1 MPRSNR
7 HRGRRA
13 RGDEAPELDLER
25 LTLGWRRTEIRR
37 GVSYTVQPISAANA
51 RKEYVC
57 PGCGRVIEVGV
68 EHVAVWRADGVLG
81 DEADLAGRR
90 HWHTHCWK
98 IA

>member
-7 HRGRRA
+7 PRGRKA
-13 RGDEAPELDLER
+13 AGDDASPLDIER
-25 LTLGWRRTEIRR
+25 LTFGWRHTESKR

-51 RKEYVC
+51 RKSYSC
-57 PGCGRVIEVGV
+57 PGCGREVVPGA
-68 EHVAVWRADGVLG
+68 EHVAVWRAESIFG
-81 DEADLAGRR
+81 DDSALADRR